1 MQVIPQDENEQ
12 QHKRETI
19 PATTDATVADTAT
32 APATTTSTRSRHKRL
47 LEEPDVKRWYDNVAR
62 GSKTTADVRIRR
74 LGVYCERTNTT
85 PTKFAQLGIN
95 SVRDVE
101 DLLMDY
107 VSFLESKNYAPSYI
121 EDILK
126 ALRSWL
132 SFNYVQ
138 LMRRIKIKNA
148 DIPVTLEDEVIPTQE
163 KLRDIF
169 DAATIRGRVSISLM
183 ALAGVR
189 PEVLGKYDSSD
200 GLLLSDIKDL
210 EIKSDGTDVS
220 FTNMPARV
228 VVRQNLSKAGH
239 QYFTHLPELGCRF
252 LQGYLRERIAN
263 GERLGAGSAAVT
275 FLKGYQTKCPNRK
288 NSQRTSPF
296 LATNTITREIKDAFS
311 GIIKERPYVL
321 RSYFDT
327 QLLLAES
334 KGKITHAYRQFFM
347 GHKGDMEAKYTTNKH
362 KLPEHLIQD
371 MREAYIRS
379 QGFLV
384 PGGDYEQG
392 EAQVNEKNKKQLFL
406 EMWQEQ
412 ANMFGINPMDLTIKQ
427 KREDGNG
434 ADADNSEED
443 ESIDEKINMLKN
455 AILAKFN
462 QSNSQQ
468 HLTSN
473 SDSYTAEENL
483 QQQQTCQSKIIDNE
497 DELLSH
503 ITDGWQLVKE
513 LNNGKFVLSRQ
524 RKANRIVTLAKAD

>member
-1 MQVIPQDENEQ
+1 MQVITNEKQNEQ
-12 QHKRETI
+12 DKRESS
-19 PATTDATVADTAT
+19 DASAKTK
-32 APATTTSTRSRHKRL
+32 SRHKRL

-62 GSKTTADVRIRR
+62 GSKVTADVRIRR

-85 PTKFAQLGIN
+85 PAKFAQLGIT

-101 DLLMDY
+101 DLLMDH
-107 VSFLESKNYAPSYI
+107 VSFLEGKNYAPSYI

-163 KLRDIF
+163 NLRDIL
-169 DAATIRGRVSISLM
+169 DAATIRARVIISLM
-183 ALAGVR
+183 AFAGFR
-189 PEVLGKYDSSD
+189 PEVIGKYDSSD

-220 FTNMPARV
+220 FARIPAKI
-228 VVRQNLSKAGH
+228 VVRPNLSKTGH
-239 QYFTHLPELGCRF
+239 QYFSYIPEIGCRF
-252 LQGYLRERIAN
+252 LQGYFRERIAN
-263 GERLGAGSAAVT
+263 GERLVAGAPAVT
-275 FLKGYQTKCPNRK
+275 FLKGYQSKCPTRNNPNRK
-288 NSQRTSPF
+288 SAF
-296 LATNTITREIKDAFS
+296 LATNTVTRDIKKAFS

-371 MREAYIRS
+371 MNEAYIRS
-379 QGFLV
+379 QVFLV
-384 PGGDYEQG
+384 PGGEYEQG

-412 ANMFGINPMDLTIKQ
+412 AKMFGINPMDLTIKQ
-427 KREDGNG
+427 KRENGNG
-434 ADADNSEED
+434 DDGDGSANNSEDDD
-443 ESIDEKINMLKN
+443 ESIDTKIDLLKN
-455 AILAKFN
+455 AILAKFDQN
-462 QSNSQQ
+462 NPKQQLASND
-468 HLTSN
+468 N
-473 SDSYTAEENL
+473 DSTAEENL
-483 QQQQTCQSKIIDNE
+483 QQRCQSKIIDNE

-524 RKANRIVTLAKAD
+524 GKADHVMALAKAD